1 MELRVFKNE
10 RIKGAKM
17 IDLIYKLM
25 GDKREWRAME
35 ARAKALPNDYQIVY
49 KEMQG
54 YMWKF
59 SSGDGMDIV
68 KILKDVLELFET
80 GVAEKKHVLEVTGE
94 DVAGFCDELLRS
106 ANTYTEDWHDSLN
119 FNVKK
124 KLKKETL

>member
-1 MELRVFKNE
+1 
-10 RIKGAKM
+10 M

-124 KLKKETL
+124 KLKKEAL